1 MEDHGARAVSGV
13 EWGTLIGADEWDEA
27 SIYFSVDS
35 EIAVQRPN
43 LGVFELLSHGYQAQI
58 SKRGG

>member
-1 MEDHGARAVSGV
+1 MEVHGARAVSGV
-13 EWGTLIGADEWDEA
+13 ESGTLSGADEWDEA

-35 EIAVQRPN
+35 EIAVQGPN
-43 LGVFELLSHGYQAQI
+43 LGVFELLGHGYQARI